1 MKGYIV
7 TEFDSIDDG
16 GRIGSPE
23 RKKPGRPNPS
33 KFHQR
38 DAEYAEEK
46 DLQITPNLSRRSEAE
61 ASHADFDW
69 CAD

>member
-1 MKGYIV
+1 MKGYMI

-38 DAEYAEEK
+38 VRGGE
-46 DLQITPNLSRRSEAE
+46 RS
-61 ASHADFDW
+61 ADYPELI
-69 CAD
+69 AP